1 MRDKSYI
8 LRNTTTTTTTKKVE
22 FRIEQNKKDNRNL
35 LCFVEEF
42 KYIYIFFIKIIKCIL
57 FFSIF

>member
-8 LRNTTTTTTTKKVE
+8 LRNTTTTTTKKVE

-42 KYIYIFFIKIIKCIL
+42 KYNYIYFLLK
-57 FFSIF
+57 